1 MATVKKKEKQP
12 VRERIRQGAA
22 QWVRRDLVG
31 WLLLLPS
38 LFCFIFFLWQPLIN
52 GVRISFYETRGF
64 DTVRFIGLE
73 NYVDVITNSSFI
85 NAALNTL
92 KYGVWSIML
101 GLLVPI
107 IAAVL
112 LNEVVHAKGFFRFG
126 IYFPCMVPGIV
137 TSVMW
142 TILLEPDAQGML
154 NYLLGRLGVGP
165 FQFLQD
171 PNAVVPIIVM
181 TMTWGAS
188 GSTAI
193 LYLADLQS
201 VNTSLYEA
209 VEIDGGG
216 ILQKFLYVT
225 VPHMSGMVRMMFIM
239 QIISVLQ
246 VFQQPFTMTGG
257 GPNGASETLGMVAY
271 NYASITNE
279 AGKAAATSM
288 ILGGAIMIFSIVYMN
303 VKKKDDTQA

>member
-12 VRERIRQGAA
+12 VGERIRQGAA

-73 NYVDVITNSSFI
+73 NYVDVVTNSSFL

-92 KYGVWSIML
+92 KYGLWSIML

-171 PNAVVPIIVM
+171 PNAVIPTIVM

-225 VPHMSGMVRMMFIM
+225 VLHMSGMVRMVFVM

-271 NYASITNE
+271 NYAFINNE
-279 AGKAAATSM
+279 AGKSAATSV

-303 VKKKDDTQA
+303 IKKKADAQA

>member
-12 VRERIRQGAA
+12 VGERIRQGAA

-73 NYVDVITNSSFI
+73 NYVDVVTNSSFL

-92 KYGVWSIML
+92 KYGLWSIML

-181 TMTWGAS
+181 TLTWGAS

-271 NYASITNE
+271 NYAFINNE
-279 AGKAAATSM
+279 AGKSAATSV

-303 VKKKDDTQA
+303 IKKKADAQA